1 MADIVGPPQAVVDT
15 GFWNTCCRLG
25 IHVYL
30 THIWPAPVLI
40 PGAVIAEIFHQP
52 AFMTTLNAASWASW
66 GPLYRDQA
74 EFLNAFLQRTLQPS
88 NPNLSRVALFH
99 PGERAVLDLSQ
110 QVSANALHD
119 EQKAHDY
126 AIAQGLDAISVPE
139 YPVILLQEGILTVTQ
154 GVGIFQQLESLNR
167 SPQLFVEWARTR
179 VRRLGGN
186 V

>member
-1 MADIVGPPQAVVDT
+1 MGPPDTVVDT

-30 THIWPAPVLI
+30 THIRPDPVLI

-74 EFLNAFLQRTLQPS
+74 DFLNAFLQRTLQPS

-99 PGERAVLDLSQ
+99 PSERAVLDLSQ
-110 QVSANALHD
+110 QVSANALID

-126 AIAQGLDAISVPE
+126 AITQGSRLLRGKCRQRLRYVEAQG
-139 YPVILLQEGILTVTQ
+139 TQ
-154 GVGIFQQLESLNR
+154 RKTPHG
-167 SPQLFVEWARTR
+167 PK
-179 VRRLGGN
+179 RLPPA
-186 V
+186 